1 MQHYIFRLAIAFSTF
16 LVGLLFASVLNPFL
30 PGRVATDV
38 AQQEILQTEREYIQ
52 AHIDRDVTTLD
63 SILADEFVIATKHRQ
78 LTDKAQ
84 RLTLL
89 GNMDFAFE
97 AINTD
102 DVEVEVRGQKAV
114 VSGEASV
121 QAHYGERSFTSRPY
135 RFTRVYEKRDGRWQ
149 ILAVR
154 VDR

>member
-1 MQHYIFRLAIAFSTF
+1 MQHYILRLAIAVSTF
-16 LVGLLFASVLNPFL
+16 LAGLVFASMLNPFL
-30 PGRVATDV
+30 PQGVADEK

-52 AHIDRDVTTLD
+52 AHLDRDVTTLD

-97 AINTD
+97 AIQTD
-102 DVEVEVRGQKAV
+102 DVKVEVSGNTAV
-114 VSGEASV
+114 VSGEANLRGR
-121 QAHYGERSFTSRPY
+121 YGERRFTSRPY
-135 RFTRVYEKRDGRWQ
+135 RFTREYEKRDGRWQ

-154 VDR
+154 IAR